1 MFMRKLLTT
10 LSLIVA
16 TFFTSC
22 TSPMFDKTAKAYDE
36 ATKELSKATSES
48 EAKGIHDKLMTQLY
62 AIAKEYPD
70 WKDIV
75 EKEDKDS
82 KALKEVSD
90 AYDTW
95 NNTFCESAKDDEYLF
110 MALCNFPNAIE
121 QSEGK
126 NPEEQE
132 ISFDELVPKEKPFPL
147 PSKSNIIEDFLENYE
162 ELASKYISSH
172 QLLKDLNEFSDLYNE
187 EFEKL
192 QKLKRKVNALAYNC
206 NGIAPLFNAAQQAR
220 YEQINKNLK
229 KTKE

>member
-1 MFMRKLLTT
+1 MRKLLTT
-10 LSLIVA
+10 LSLIA
-16 TFFTSC
+16 AMFFTSC
-22 TSPMFDKTAKAYDE
+22 TSPMFDKTAKAYNE

-48 EAKGIHDKLMTQLY
+48 EVKGIHDKLMTQLF
-62 AIAKEYPD
+62 AITKEYPE

-95 NNTFCESAKDDEYLF
+95 NNTFCESVKDDEYLF

-132 ISFDELVPKEKPFPL
+132 ISVGELISKEKPFPL
-147 PSKSNIIEDFLENYE
+147 PGKSDIIEDFLENYE
-162 ELASKYISSH
+162 ELSSKYISNN
-172 QLLKDLNEFSDLYNE
+172 QILKELNEFSDIYNE
-187 EFEKL
+187 EFEKT

-206 NGIAPLFNAAQQAR
+206 KGMAPLFNATQQAR